1 QICRC
6 LQAVSLGGRA
16 TPAVVSGLHT
26 SPAWLKQKGIVFKH
40 RPSFRWA
47 EEQAGLADIPYTTE
61 ALPQVRTG
69 GRGPFGRIWLKHV
82 SGGLRLPTFWVDL
95 VRNGLDNTGEPLV
108 EEVFFLHKNFWRRHL
123 IALVGNG
130 ERKRWIIAGA
140 EMQVGDFTTSHPRQ
154 FIPDVPVANPK
165 PGDAYPI
172 GALPVGSTISCI
184 EQKPGE
190 GAKLAVEGG
199 TSATYVRALPDGKA
213 LVVTPSKQEMII
225 SQHCTVMVGQVSGSA
240 REKFKSFNEKRRYG
254 IKQRSGF
261 RQKKGDRFGRRI
273 KFYTPRFDCT
283 APYPVNYDIRSYLYT
298 WPGEGGWSKP
308 LPRFVADYSSFPR
321 YRWNQQYIKNRQ
333 DAF

>member
-1 QICRC
+1 MLSNSALHLQQICRC
-6 LQAVSLGGRA
+6 LQAASLGGRT

-26 SPAWLKQKGIVFKH
+26 SPAWLKQRGIIFKH

-61 ALPQVRTG
+61 ALPQ
-69 GRGPFGRIWLKHV
+69 
-82 SGGLRLPTFWVDL
+82 
-95 VRNGLDNTGEPLV
+95 PLV
-108 EEVFFLHKNFWRRHL
+108 EEVFYLHKNFWRRHL

-172 GALPVGSTISCI
+172 GALPVGSTISCV

-213 LVVTPSKQEMII
+213 LVVTPSKQEMIV

-321 YRWNQQYIKNRQ
+321 YRWNQLYIKNRQ

>member
-1 QICRC
+1 MLSNSALHLQQICRC
-6 LQAVSLGGRA
+6 LQAASLGGRT

-26 SPAWLKQKGIVFKH
+26 SPAWLKQRGIVFKH

-61 ALPQVRTG
+61 ALPQ
-69 GRGPFGRIWLKHV
+69 
-82 SGGLRLPTFWVDL
+82 
-95 VRNGLDNTGEPLV
+95 PLV
-108 EEVFFLHKNFWRRHL
+108 EEVFYLHKNFWRRHL

-172 GALPVGSTISCI
+172 GALPVGSTISCV

-213 LVVTPSKQEMII
+213 LVVTPSKQEMIV